1 MPVRVYEGRI
11 HKGCLYLKEQ
21 PILPEG
27 ASVYLLV
34 PESTDEGTAF
44 DPTSFQIATDV
55 QIALAEFASGKIVEI
70 KIVDDLERLIA
81 EFVPEADS
89 L

>member
-1 MPVRVYEGRI
+1 MTVRVYEGRI
-11 HKGCLYLKEQ
+11 HKGYLYLDEQ
-21 PILPEG
+21 PYLPEG
-27 ASVYLLV
+27 ALVYLVV
-34 PESTDEGTAF
+34 PESIDEGTAF
-44 DPTSFQIATDV
+44 DPTPFQIATDV
-55 QIALAEFASGKIVEI
+55 QVALEEFASGEIVEI

>member
-1 MPVRVYEGRI
+1 MTVRVYEGRI
-11 HKGCLYLKEQ
+11 HKDCLYLKEQ
-21 PILPEG
+21 PYLPEG
-27 ASVYLLV
+27 ALVYLVV
-34 PESTDEGTAF
+34 PESIDEGTAF

-55 QIALAEFASGKIVEI
+55 QVALDEFASGKIYEI

-81 EFVPEADS
+81 EDIPEADA